1 MIMHIKNAT
10 IASTAMMR
18 SSRFTD
24 PTYHTESSPFIV
36 IIVYIKTQNAGTF
49 PGDVLIV
56 M

>member
-36 IIVYIKTQNAGTF
+36 IIVYIKT
-49 PGDVLIV
+49 PKCRDLPW
-56 M
+56 